1 MVPCCLWTVASTHS
15 PDKIHSDSVR
25 AIRGSIVA
33 LVTPMHADGEID
45 YPAIDRLIEWH
56 VSSGTTG
63 VVAVGTTGESATL
76 SVREHCELITHVAST
91 IGGRIA
97 VIAGTGANATRE
109 AIDLTRSASGC
120 GADACLLVTPYYNK
134 PTQEG
139 LYQHYAAVAE
149 SVDIPQILYN
159 VPSRTACDMEPATVI
174 RLAELPN
181 IVGIK
186 EASGDASRVEHI
198 LRECPEG
205 FSVYSGDDATAMAF
219 MQVGASGVI
228 SVTANIA
235 PKTMA
240 TVCTH
245 ALAGKHEHARAEDA
259 NLRTL
264 HHDLFIEPNPIPV
277 KWLMQEAGLIDSGIR
292 LPLTPLSEPH
302 RAVLRDTLHTTVLKD
317 EIATYHAH

>member
-1 MVPCCLWTVASTHS
+1 MACQLGNNGRGGSWYDRRIRYLVCT
-15 PDKIHSDSVR
+15 R
-25 AIRGSIVA
+25 ALRV
-33 LVTPMHADGEID
+33 D
-45 YPAIDRLIEWH
+45 YPCGKYDRRTH
-56 VSSGTTG
+56 RSDCRDGCQRNTG
-63 VVAVGTTGESATL
+63 SY
-76 SVREHCELITHVAST
+76 R
-91 IGGRIA
+91 
-97 VIAGTGANATRE
+97 
-109 AIDLTRSASGC
+109 LTRSASEC

-245 ALAGKHEHARAEDA
+245 ALAGEHEHARAEDA

-277 KWLMQEAGLIDSGIR
+277 KWLMHEAGLIDGGIR

-302 RAVLRDTLHTTVLKD
+302 RAVLRDALHTTALKD